1 MEPKR
6 TMAARRTNPDF
17 LNGVP
22 EMLLLRL
29 LKDQP
34 QYGYQ
39 LVRAIREG
47 SGGGLEFGEGAIYPI
62 LHRLEQDGLLRSRRE
77 SVNGRSRIV
86 YRLTRAGSQRLEGV
100 ASRWEEVVRSVNLLL
115 HGGEDGHEPVAE
127 PVG

>member
-1 MEPKR
+1 
-6 TMAARRTNPDF
+6 MAARRTNPDF

-29 LKDQP
+29 LRDRP
-34 QYGYQ
+34 QYGYE
-39 LVRAIREG
+39 LVRAIRERSAG
-47 SGGGLEFGEGAIYPI
+47 ALDFGEGAIYPI

-77 SVNGRSRIV
+77 SVKGRSRIV
-86 YRLTRAGSQRLEGV
+86 YRLTRAGSKRLQGT

-115 HGGEDGHEPVAE
+115 HGDEDGPAPVAE

>member
-1 MEPKR
+1 
-6 TMAARRTNPDF
+6 MAARKTNPDF

-29 LKDQP
+29 LKDRP

-39 LVRAIREG
+39 LVRAIRERT
-47 SGGGLEFGEGAIYPI
+47 GGGLDFGEGAIYPI

-86 YRLTRAGSQRLEGV
+86 YRLTRAGDRRLEG
-100 ASRWEEVVRSVNLLL
+100 ASSRWKEVVRSVNLLL
-115 HGGEDGHEPVAE
+115 QGGDDGLEPVAE
-127 PVG
+127 PTG

>member
-1 MEPKR
+1 
-6 TMAARRTNPDF
+6 MAVRRTNPDF

-29 LKDQP
+29 LRERP
-34 QYGYQ
+34 QHGYD
-39 LVRAIREG
+39 LVRAIRERSAG
-47 SGGGLEFGEGAIYPI
+47 ALDFGEGAIYPI

-77 SVNGRSRIV
+77 SVKGRSRIV
-86 YRLTRAGSQRLEGV
+86 YRLTHAGSKRFQGT

-115 HGGEDGHEPVAE
+115 DGGEDGPAPVAE